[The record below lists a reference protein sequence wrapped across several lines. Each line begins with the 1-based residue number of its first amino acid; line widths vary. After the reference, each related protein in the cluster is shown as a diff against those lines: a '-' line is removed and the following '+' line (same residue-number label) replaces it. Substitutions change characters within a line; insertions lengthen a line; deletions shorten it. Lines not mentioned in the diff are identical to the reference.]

1 MLLSFFFD
9 GGPGVAATKNATF
22 FSDSVNLYRLEHD
35 IVLIDVRGTGE
46 SNPLHCRQLQFKEGL
61 QQQFVEMYPKQYVK
75 NVLIHF
81 PRLQT

>member
-1 MLLSFFFD
+1 MVIPAVHNNQANAPVFFFD

-46 SNPLHCRQLQFKEGL
+46 SIHCTADNYNLRRPSQQL
-61 QQQFVEMYPKQYVK
+61 VES
-75 NVLIHF
+75 
-81 PRLQT
+81 